1 MPRSPLDLAA
11 PGVREINPYQPGK
24 PIDELEREYGIS
36 NSIKLA
42 SNENPLGPGANVL
55 AAIAKAAPQTA
66 LYPDGNGFH
75 LKEALAAH
83 HDVGAERITL
93 GNGSND
99 VLVLLAEAFLTPNH
113 EAIYSEFA
121 FAVYPLAVQAVGA
134 TAKVSAAQPGD
145 SFSPLGHDLGAME
158 TLIGDKT
165 RLIFIA
171 NPNNPTG
178 TWIKS
183 RELRDFLG
191 QAPDHVLVV
200 VDEAYFDYLEEQD
213 YPDTSRWLDDFPNL
227 VVTRTFSKA
236 YGLAGLRIG
245 YSLSH
250 PDVANVLNRIRQ
262 PFNVNALA
270 LEAAR
275 AAMKDQAHLQRSVAL
290 NNEQR
295 DLVAAGLKELGLR
308 FVPSVANFILVDV
321 DRPAMPVYEDLLRQG
336 VIVRPVGNY
345 GLPEHLRISIG
356 TAEQNQRLLQALRQ
370 VL

>member
-83 HDVGAERITL
+83 HDVGVERITL

-191 QAPDHVLVV
+191 QVPDHVLVV

-295 DLVAAGLKELGLR
+295 DVVAAGLKELGLR
-308 FVPSVANFILVDV
+308 FVPSVANFILVDM
-321 DRPAMPVYEDLLRQG
+321 DRLAMPVYEDLLRQG

>member
-1 MPRSPLDLAA
+1 MPRSPFDLAT
-11 PGVREINPYQPGK
+11 PSVREINPYQPGK

-36 NSIKLA
+36 DSIKLA
-42 SNENPLGPGANVL
+42 SNENPLGPGAKVL
-55 AAIAKAAPQTA
+55 AAIEKAAPQTA

-75 LKEALAAH
+75 LKEMLAAH
-83 HDVGAERITL
+83 HDVGIDRITL

-99 VLVLLAEAFLTPNH
+99 VLVLLAEAFLTRNH
-113 EAIYSEFA
+113 EAIYSEYA

-134 TAKVSAAQPGD
+134 VAKVSAAQPGD
-145 SFSPLGHDLGAME
+145 SISPLGHDLGEME
-158 TLIGDKT
+158 SLISDKT

-178 TWIKS
+178 TWLKS
-183 RELRDFLG
+183 RELRDFIG
-191 QAPDHVLVV
+191 QVPDHALVV
-200 VDEAYFDYLEEQD
+200 VDEAYFDYLEERD
-213 YPDTSRWLDDFPNL
+213 YPDTSRWLDEFSNL

-245 YSLSH
+245 YSLTH

-262 PFNVNALA
+262 PFNVNSLA

-275 AAMKDQAHLQRSVAL
+275 AAMQDKTHLQRSVAL

-295 DLVAAGLKELGLR
+295 DIVATGLKELGLR
-308 FVPSVANFILVDV
+308 FVPSVANFILVDM
-321 DRPAMPVYEDLLRQG
+321 DRPAMPVYEDLLHQG